1 MEELKNY
8 TTEDYNN
15 EPVYYCKNC
24 LSLKI
29 KVVGGYDFCD
39 DLGDKN
45 YHVHS
50 VNQYDF
56 HLHITVHLSDYVI
69 LIHFLCSNVLLS

>member
-1 MEELKNY
+1 MEDLKDL

-15 EPVYYCKNC
+15 EPVYYCRHC

-39 DLGDKN
+39 ECGSTN
-45 YHVHS
+45 ITTA
-50 VNQYDF
+50 
-56 HLHITVHLSDYVI
+56 HIEDCEKLYEE
-69 LIHFLCSNVLLS
+69 

>member
-1 MEELKNY
+1 MEDLKDL

-15 EPVYYCKNC
+15 EPVYYCRHC

-39 DLGDKN
+39 ECG
-45 YHVHS
+45 S
-50 VNQYDF
+50 TSIATT
-56 HLHITVHLSDYVI
+56 HIENWEKLYEERYGNKFLEDGEKDYYS
-69 LIHFLCSNVLLS
+69 FLN

>member
-1 MEELKNY
+1 MEELENY

-39 DLGDKN
+39 DCG
-45 YHVHS
+45 S
-50 VNQYDF
+50 T
-56 HLHITVHLSDYVI
+56 HITTTHIEEWEKLYEERYGNKFLEEGEKDYYSS
-69 LIHFLCSNVLLS
+69 L

>member
-1 MEELKNY
+1 MEENKEVY

-15 EPVYYCKNC
+15 EPVYYCKQC

-39 DLGDKN
+39 DCGN
-45 YHVHS
+45 AS
-50 VNQYDF
+50 IATA
-56 HLHITVHLSDYVI
+56 HIEEWEKLYEERYGHKFLDEVELDYYNK
-69 LIHFLCSNVLLS
+69 LKK